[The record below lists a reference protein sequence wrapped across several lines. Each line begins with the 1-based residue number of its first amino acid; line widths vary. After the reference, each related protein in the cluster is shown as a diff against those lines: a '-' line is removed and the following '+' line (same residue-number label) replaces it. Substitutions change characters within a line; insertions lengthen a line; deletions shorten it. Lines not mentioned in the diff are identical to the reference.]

1 MAEPLPPMQV
11 AQGSTLSTTKLK
23 TNEKSFSFIEQIL
36 SGAALLLFNEQK
48 QCKGLFGF
56 AV

>member
-1 MAEPLPPMQV
+1 MQV

-23 TNEKSFSFIEQIL
+23 TNEKSFSFVEQIL